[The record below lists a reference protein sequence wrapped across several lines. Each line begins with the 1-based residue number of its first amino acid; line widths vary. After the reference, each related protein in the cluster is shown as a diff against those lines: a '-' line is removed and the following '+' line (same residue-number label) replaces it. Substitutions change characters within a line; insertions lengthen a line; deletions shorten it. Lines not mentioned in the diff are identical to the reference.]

1 MLPEGSIRFR
11 DVTKRYEIIQR
22 ATPRLGAW
30 VLNKAFEH
38 FRRTPFMAL
47 DGVSFDVEP
56 GEMLGL
62 VGPNGAGKSTVL
74 KLIAGITVPTSGTV
88 EVSGPVTSLLE
99 LGVGFHPELTGMEN
113 IFYNGALMGFPRERI
128 LSRLG
133 DIIAFSGLEKFL
145 YEPVK
150 HFSSGMYSRLACSVA
165 LHLDPCIILVDEILA
180 VGDAEFQQKGI
191 LKLLELHERGV
202 TALLVTHETATARDI
217 CDRMIWIDEGRVR
230 EDGSPHDV
238 HMAYSRA
245 MVARMPETALPAADA
260 GEAGTARVTSIRFT
274 AAGRESDSVQTGEPA
289 RLEVDIEG
297 TARAVRVFQR
307 WRWEDGRLL
316 AEELSPPVP
325 LPGGRAKVA
334 FEVERWPLLRAEVT
348 LSVTLLTEDGHQTH
362 DVRKDALRLRVESPG
377 LPCSEVLAA
386 PRARCTV
393 SRS

>member
-1 MLPEGSIRFR
+1 MLPKGSIRFR

-38 FRRTPFMAL
+38 FRRTPFLAL
-47 DGVSFDVEP
+47 EGVSFDVQP

-74 KLIAGITVPTSGTV
+74 KLIGGITVPTSGTV

-113 IFYNGALMGFPRERI
+113 IFYNGALLGFPHERI
-128 LSRLG
+128 HSRLQE
-133 DIIAFSGLEKFL
+133 IIAFSGLEKFL

-150 HFSSGMYSRLACSVA
+150 HYSSGMYSRLACSVA

-202 TALLVTHETATARDI
+202 TALIVTHETATARDI
-217 CDRMIWIDEGRVR
+217 CDRMMWIDEGRIL
-230 EDGSPHDV
+230 EEGSPQHV
-238 HMAYSRA
+238 HAAYSRA
-245 MVARMPETALPAADA
+245 MVARMPETALP
-260 GEAGTARVTSIRFT
+260 EAELERWGTARVTSVRFS
-274 AAGRESDSVQTGEPA
+274 AGGREGNTVYTDEPA
-289 RLEVDIEG
+289 RLEISIEG
-297 TARAVRVFQR
+297 TAPEVRVFQR

-316 AEELSPPVP
+316 AEELSPP
-325 LPGGRAKVA
+325 LALENGGATVA
-334 FEVERWPLLRAEVT
+334 FEVERWPLVRTEAT
-348 LSVTLLTEDGHQTH
+348 LAVTLLTPDGHSTF
-362 DVRKDALRLRVESPG
+362 DVCKEALRLRVESPSV
-377 LPCSEVLAA
+377 PWREILAA
-386 PRARCTV
+386 PRVRCTV
-393 SRS
+393 SKV